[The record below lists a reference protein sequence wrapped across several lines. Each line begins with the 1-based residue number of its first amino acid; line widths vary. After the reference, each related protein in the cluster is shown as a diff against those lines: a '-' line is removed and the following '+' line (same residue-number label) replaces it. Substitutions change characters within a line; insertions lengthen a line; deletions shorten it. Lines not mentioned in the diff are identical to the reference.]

1 MRPYIIC
8 HMVTSIDGKVTGDF
22 LNRAECEKA
31 TEEYFRLNREISAQA
46 FACGRRTMKES
57 FTGDWYP
64 DLKPFEGEVVDRE
77 DFIANA
83 DAERY
88 AVAFDRR
95 GKLGW
100 QSSEIEDEDPGYG
113 GAHIIEV
120 LCESVPNAFLAYLRS
135 IGVSYIFAGKYEMD
149 LELALDKLCE
159 LFGISQM
166 LLEGGSIINGVFERE
181 NLVDELSLV
190 QAPVIAGA
198 EGKTIFEDGVI
209 SDFTLKRVET
219 LGGGVLWLRYVKG

>member
-8 HMVTSIDGKVTGDF
+8 HMTTSIDGKVTGDF

-57 FTGDWYP
+57 VTGDWYP

-100 QSSEIEDEDPGYG
+100 QSSEIEDEDF
-113 GAHIIEV
+113 IETS
-120 LCESVPNAFLAYLRS
+120 ED
-135 IGVSYIFAGKYEMD
+135 I
-149 LELALDKLCE
+149 
-159 LFGISQM
+159 
-166 LLEGGSIINGVFERE
+166 E
-181 NLVDELSLV
+181 NSEEIENSE
-190 QAPVIAGA
+190 VI
-198 EGKTIFEDGVI
+198 EDSEVM
-209 SDFTLKRVET
+209 VET
-219 LGGGVLWLRYVKG
+219 IEE